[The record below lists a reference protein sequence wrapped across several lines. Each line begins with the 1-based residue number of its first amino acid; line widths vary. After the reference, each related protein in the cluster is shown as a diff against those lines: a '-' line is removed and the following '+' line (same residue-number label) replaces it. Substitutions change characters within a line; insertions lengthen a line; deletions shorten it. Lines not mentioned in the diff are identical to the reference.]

1 MSRSPST
8 PRWLLDDLVRRAL
21 EEDLGQAGDLTSEA
35 VVPAELEAKGSIVAR
50 ASGCLCGVE
59 AAAATFRAVD
69 ETVDFEALK
78 RDGDD
83 LAAGDRIAR
92 AHGRARSLLAA
103 ERTAL
108 NLLCHLSG
116 ISTATRELVRRIEGS
131 RAQVTCTRKTTP
143 GLRALE
149 KYAVRIGG
157 GRNHRFGLDDAILIK
172 DNHLTVAGGVGDAVR
187 KARAASGHTVKVEV
201 EVEDL
206 AQLEEALAAGAD
218 IVLLDNMSVDELGKA
233 VERCRGRALTE
244 ASGGIDVKTIAEV
257 AATGVDLISVGWIT
271 HSAPALDLA
280 LDFDSG
286 RE

>member
-1 MSRSPST
+1 MGRSAPI
-8 PRWLLDDLVRRAL
+8 PRWLLEDLVRRAL

-35 VVPAELEAKGSIVAR
+35 VVPGELEAGGVIVAR
-50 ASGCLCGVE
+50 GPGRLCGMVT
-59 AAAATFRAVD
+59 ADATFRAVD
-69 ETVDFEALK
+69 ETVEFEALK

-83 LAAGDRIAR
+83 LDRGDQIAR
-92 AHGRARSLLAA
+92 VHGRARSLLAA

-108 NLLCHLSG
+108 NFLSHLSG
-116 ISTATRELVRRIEGS
+116 IATATRELVRCIEGS

-149 KYAVRIGG
+149 KYAVRTGG

-172 DNHLTVAGGVGDAVR
+172 DNHLTVAGDVGAAVQ
-187 KARAASGHTVKVEV
+187 KARTAAGHTVKVEV

-206 AQLEEALAAGAD
+206 PQLEEALAAGAD
-218 IVLLDNMSVDELGKA
+218 IVLLDNMPVAELGEA
-233 VERCRGRALTE
+233 VARCRGRAVTE
-244 ASGGIDVKTIAEV
+244 ASGGIDADTIAEV

-280 LDFDSG
+280 LDLESG
-286 RE
+286 R

>member
-1 MSRSPST
+1 
-8 PRWLLDDLVRRAL
+8 LLEELVRRAL

-35 VVPAELEAKGSIVAR
+35 VVPPELDATGVIVAR

-59 AAAATFRAVD
+59 TAAASFRAVD
-69 ETVDFEALK
+69 ETVEFEAK
-78 RDGDD
+78 RGDGDD
-83 LAAGDRIAR
+83 IAGGEEIAR
-92 AHGRARSLLAA
+92 VHGRARSLLAA

-108 NLLCHLSG
+108 NFLSHLSG
-116 ISTATRELVRRIEGS
+116 IATATRELVRRIEGS
-131 RAQVTCTRKTTP
+131 RARVTCTRKTTP

-172 DNHLTVAGGVGDAVR
+172 DNHLTVAGGVGAAVQ
-187 KARAASGHTVKVEV
+187 KARAAAGHTMKVEV

-218 IVLLDNMSVDELGKA
+218 IVLLDNMPVAELTEA
-233 VERCRGRALTE
+233 VARCRGRALTE
-244 ASGGIDVKTIAEV
+244 ASGGIDADTIAEV

-280 LDFDSG
+280 LDLESG
-286 RE
+286 C

>member
-1 MSRSPST
+1 
-8 PRWLLDDLVRRAL
+8 V
-21 EEDLGQAGDLTSEA
+21 
-35 VVPAELEAKGSIVAR
+35 
-50 ASGCLCGVE
+50 
-59 AAAATFRAVD
+59 
-69 ETVDFEALK
+69 
-78 RDGDD
+78 
-83 LAAGDRIAR
+83 
-92 AHGRARSLLAA
+92 
-103 ERTAL
+103 
-108 NLLCHLSG
+108 
-116 ISTATRELVRRIEGS
+116 
-131 RAQVTCTRKTTP
+131 
-143 GLRALE
+143 
-149 KYAVRIGG
+149 
-157 GRNHRFGLDDAILIK
+157 
-172 DNHLTVAGGVGDAVR
+172 VGDAVR

-257 AATGVDLISVGWIT
+257 AATGVDLISAIAEVAATGVDLISVGWIT

>member
-1 MSRSPST
+1 MSRSPSI
-8 PRWLLDDLVRRAL
+8 PRWLLEELVRRAL

-35 VVPAELEAKGSIVAR
+35 VVPPELDATGVIVAR

-59 AAAATFRAVD
+59 TAAAAFRAVD
-69 ETVDFEALK
+69 ETVEFEAK
-78 RDGDD
+78 RGDGDD
-83 LAAGDRIAR
+83 IAEGEEIAR
-92 AHGRARSLLAA
+92 VHGRARSLLAA

-108 NLLCHLSG
+108 NFLSHLSG
-116 ISTATRELVRRIEGS
+116 IATATRELVRRIEGS
-131 RAQVTCTRKTTP
+131 RARVTCTRKTTP

-157 GRNHRFGLDDAILIK
+157 GRNHRFGLDDSILVK
-172 DNHLTVAGGVGDAVR
+172 DNHLTVAGGVGAAVQ
-187 KARAASGHTVKVEV
+187 KARAAAGHTMKVEV

-218 IVLLDNMSVDELGKA
+218 IVLLDNMPVAELTEA
-233 VERCRGRALTE
+233 VARCRGRALTE
-244 ASGGIDVKTIAEV
+244 ASGGVDAETIAAV

-280 LDFDSG
+280 LDLESG
-286 RE
+286 R